1 MKRQSL
7 SNFQT
12 EILLL
17 AYEGKTNV
25 QIAAAMKS
33 TPGSVANSLRCVG
46 RKGYAMPKWRPR
58 EPKAEQEYRA
68 RRRLAGMM
76 SRFTAKGTKA
86 STGERFE
93 VTADTQAFADAHLA
107 VLVGGGP

>member
-1 MKRQSL
+1 MNRQSL

-58 EPKAEQEYRA
+58 EPKAEQEYREREREA
-68 RRRLAGMM
+68 NTV
-76 SRFTAKGTKA
+76 SRFTAVGVKK

-93 VTADTQAFADAHLA
+93 VTSDTKAFSDAHLA
-107 VLVGGGP
+107 AMLGGG